1 MCIIMTFHQCVK
13 FYEYQCMFN
22 CIHVKFNLENA
33 FANTMSCLHSGFVR
47 YDIAHGGSSEV
58 DPQTHVDILSQDGEH
73 VARASGLSGS
83 FQIPNVTLWWPYS
96 MSKHQFGHMY
106 TLMVRCSEIVERQSV
121 L

>member
-1 MCIIMTFHQCVK
+1 MTFHQCVK

-83 FQIPNVTLWWPYS
+83 FQIPNVTLWWPYGNLCCNYANTFFNLS
-96 MSKHQFGHMY
+96 RD
-106 TLMVRCSEIVERQSV
+106 T
-121 L
+121 